1 MKKFFCV
8 MMASVLVVAMASV
21 VFAGSIKASLP
32 NTEVGSWYDEDFEYE
47 GVFGGY
53 YEWSISDGQLPDGLE
68 LAGTH
73 MFYHRISGK
82 PTRAGTFNF
91 TVMVVV
97 TDGTYDTV
105 LDTVTRDFTIVVT
118 GDAPSTPRISG
129 TLPEGSRNVPYSSTL
144 RASNGGAP
152 YTWSYSGTLPDG
164 LEFRGNQ
171 TDTTGN
177 EYILSGTPYTDGS
190 YNFTVTVTDTY
201 GGQDKKTFTVVI
213 GDSGSSGDSGNT
225 GDSGNSGNTGNSG
238 SSGNSGNSGNSDSSG
253 NSGNSGNSDGSG
265 DSGNSGSNSGSSGS
279 NSNANTDTGNS
290 GGGGGGGCDMVGSIS
305 ALIFVLAGVFFGRT
319 RKEEI

>member
-1 MKKFFCV
+1 MKKFLCV
-8 MMASVLVVAMASV
+8 MMASALVMAMASV
-21 VFAGSIKASLP
+21 VFAGSIKGSLP
-32 NTEVGSWYDEDFEYE
+32 NTEVGNWYGADLEYE

-53 YEWSISDGQLPDGLE
+53 YDWSISDGKLPDGLE
-68 LAGTH
+68 LPGTH
-73 MFYHRISGK
+73 MFYQSIWGT

-91 TVMVVV
+91 SVTVVV
-97 TDGTYDTV
+97 TEGAGMYGDV

-213 GDSGSSGDSGNT
+213 G
-225 GDSGNSGNTGNSG
+225 NSG
-238 SSGNSGNSGNSDSSG
+238 SSGNSGNTGTTTGNSENTTG
-253 NSGNSGNSDGSG
+253 QTTNNQNTGS
-265 DSGNSGSNSGSSGS
+265 
-279 NSNANTDTGNS
+279 S
-290 GGGGGGGCDMVGSIS
+290 GGGGGGSGCDMGGSIS
-305 ALIFVLAGVFFGRT
+305 ALIFVLAGVFFGQV
-319 RKEEI
+319 RKEEL